1 MLPRTLFRQQALDF
15 QQHHLQWGDVS
26 ALQPL
31 SSKLLSWLLVGVT
44 AGLIVF
50 IAIAQYARK
59 ETVVGYLTPT
69 KGTAKIFADR
79 KGVIREVHVREG
91 ETVAAG
97 KPLLTVKTDQIAA
110 DGSDLNAELL
120 NTLASQ
126 KAALEEN
133 IRSEELRVDSER
145 ERLGALTRG
154 LESEVSQ
161 LRSQLTLQGD
171 RLKLSESDLA
181 AAERLLKSGYT
192 TAVELRKRQLAV
204 LELRQVLSNINQ
216 QISAKENQLTE
227 TRSALNQLPT
237 IMAQKVQAL
246 RNELSVAEQ
255 RIAET
260 NARNAYVIR
269 SPVTGRVTTLQARE
283 GQNADPQRLQLEII
297 PTDSVL
303 QAELF
308 VPSRAIGFVEP
319 GQAVRILYDAFP
331 YQHFGT
337 YRAQVVDVSQTIL
350 TSADAGGPIKLNEPA
365 YRVVA
370 ALERPD
376 VDVYGRTLPLQPD
389 MLLKADIVLERRS
402 LLSWLTRPLQSV
414 RM

>member
-1 MLPRTLFRQQALDF
+1 MLPRPLFRQQAIEF

-31 SSKLLSWLLVGVT
+31 STKMMSWFLIAVT
-44 AGLIVF
+44 AGLIAF
-50 IAIAQYARK
+50 ITIAQYARK
-59 ETVVGYLTPT
+59 ETVIGYLTPT
-69 KGTAKIFADR
+69 KGTAKIFAER
-79 KGVIREVHVREG
+79 RGVIREVHVREG
-91 ETVAAG
+91 ETVPAG
-97 KPLLTVKTDQIAA
+97 KPLLTIKIDQIAA

-120 NTLASQ
+120 ATLTAQ
-126 KAALEEN
+126 KAALDQN
-133 IRSEELRVDSER
+133 ITAEELRTDSER
-145 ERLGALTRG
+145 ERLESLVRG
-154 LESEVSQ
+154 LESEISQ
-161 LRSQLTLQGD
+161 LRSQLTLQAD
-171 RLKLSESDLA
+171 RLNLAESDLA
-181 AAERLLKSGYT
+181 AGEQLVKKGFS
-192 TAVELRKRQLAV
+192 TAVELRKRQLSV
-204 LELRQVLSNINQ
+204 LELRQERSNFEQ
-216 QISAKENQLTE
+216 QISAKQNQLTE

-237 IMAQKVQAL
+237 MMAQKVQSL

-255 RIAET
+255 RISEI

-283 GQNADPQRLQLEII
+283 GQSADPQRLQLEII

-319 GQAVRILYDAFP
+319 GQSVRILYDAFP

-337 YRAQVVDVSQTIL
+337 YRGEVVEVSQSIL

-365 YRVVA
+365 YRVIA

-376 VDVYGRTLPLQPD
+376 VDAYGRKLALQPD
-389 MLLKADIVLERRS
+389 MLLRADIVLERRS

>member
-1 MLPRTLFRQQALDF
+1 M
-15 QQHHLQWGDVS
+15 S
-26 ALQPL
+26 ALQPF
-31 SSKLLSWLLVGVT
+31 STKLISWLLVGVT

-50 IAIAQYARK
+50 ITIAQYARK
-59 ETVVGYLTPT
+59 ETVIGYLTPT

-91 ETVAAG
+91 ETIEAG
-97 KPLLTVKTDQIAA
+97 RALLTIKTDQIAA

-120 NTLASQ
+120 TTLISQ
-126 KAALEEN
+126 KAALEQN
-133 IRSEELRVDSER
+133 IRGEELRLDSER
-145 ERLGALTRG
+145 ERLDALTRG

-161 LRSQLTLQGD
+161 LGSQLTLQGD
-171 RLKLSESDLA
+171 RLKLSENDLA
-181 AAERLLKSGYT
+181 AAERLLKNGFT

-204 LELRQVLSNINQ
+204 LELRQVLSNIVQ

-227 TRSALNQLPT
+227 SRSALSQLPT
-237 IMAQKVQAL
+237 MMAQKVQAL
-246 RNELSVAEQ
+246 RNELSVVEQ

-260 NARNAYVIR
+260 SARNAYVIR

-283 GQNADPQRLQLEII
+283 GQTADAQRLQLEII

-337 YRAQVVDVSQTIL
+337 YRAHVVDVSQTIL

-389 MLLKADIVLERRS
+389 MSLKADIVLERRS
-402 LLSWLTRPLQSV
+402 LLSWLIRPLQSV

>member
-1 MLPRTLFRQQALDF
+1 MLQRSLFRQEAMDF

-26 ALQPL
+26 ALQPV
-31 SSKLLSWLLVGVT
+31 STKMLSWFLVGIT
-44 AGLIVF
+44 TGMIAF
-50 IAIAQYARK
+50 ISIAQYARK
-59 ETVVGYLTPT
+59 ETVIGYLTPT
-69 KGTAKIFADR
+69 KGTAKIFAER
-79 KGVIREVHVREG
+79 RGVIREVHVREG
-91 ETVAAG
+91 ETVPAG
-97 KPLLTVKTDQIAA
+97 KSLLTIKTDQIAA
-110 DGSDLNAELL
+110 DGADLNAELL
-120 NTLASQ
+120 ATLTSQ
-126 KAALEEN
+126 KAALSQN
-133 IRSEELRVDSER
+133 IEAEELRADSEH
-145 ERLGALTRG
+145 ERLRALSRG
-154 LESEVSQ
+154 LESEISQ
-161 LRSQLTLQGD
+161 LRSQLKLQAD
-171 RLKLSESDLA
+171 RLKISESDLA
-181 AAERLLKSGYT
+181 AGEQLLKKGFT

-237 IMAQKVQAL
+237 IMAQKVQSL
-246 RNELSVAEQ
+246 RNDLSVAEQ
-255 RIAET
+255 RIAEI
-260 NARNAYVIR
+260 NGRNAYVIR
-269 SPVTGRVTTLQARE
+269 SPVAGRVTTLQARE
-283 GQNADPQRLQLEII
+283 GQSADPQRLQLEII
-297 PTDSVL
+297 PTDSIL
-303 QAELF
+303 QAQLF

-337 YRAQVVDVSQTIL
+337 YRAEVVEVSQSIL

-370 ALERPD
+370 ALERPE
-376 VDVYGRTLPLQPD
+376 VDVYGRKLPLQPD